1 MNALNIHDRINLC
14 LTQLHLKSRHIV
26 EATGASKATVSQWVN
41 GKSTPSSKYIPSLAR
56 LFRVS
61 ENWLIEGG
69 PDNERTPNENKEYP
83 IKIREIPLISSE
95 TAANWHAV
103 MHAPEIDV
111 DAKSWIEIL
120 ELVSPFAF
128 AIKMENNSMMS
139 ALGQGLSIPVGA
151 TLIADIGRQIK
162 SGSIVVARVSPDDKE
177 AVIKQFIS
185 DGPNQYLM
193 SLNPNYE
200 RIQVNEKTEVL
211 AVCVKM
217 ELSLY

>member
-1 MNALNIHDRINLC
+1 
-14 LTQLHLKSRHIV
+14 
-26 EATGASKATVSQWVN
+26 
-41 GKSTPSSKYIPSLAR
+41 
-56 LFRVS
+56 
-61 ENWLIEGG
+61 
-69 PDNERTPNENKEYP
+69 
-83 IKIREIPLISSE
+83 
-95 TAANWHAV
+95 
-103 MHAPEIDV
+103 
-111 DAKSWIEIL
+111 
-120 ELVSPFAF
+120 
-128 AIKMENNSMMS
+128 MMS